1 MIQVIPKICLNM
13 IVKNE
18 ERIIERMLSSVL
30 PLVDTYC
37 ICDTGSTDNTICVIQ
52 NFFDKHN
59 IAGKIVE
66 EPFVNFGYNRTFALD
81 HCQTMDADY
90 ILLMDA
96 DMILNIPAGFVPM
109 NFKMSLN
116 SDSYLLFQGSDRM
129 YYKNVRI
136 LKNNIGASYWGVTH
150 EYVKM
155 PDKTTKSTIPKNVL
169 FINDIGDGGSK
180 SNKAQRDIDLLKKGL
195 EEEPNNDRY
204 TFYLANSYRDAG
216 QLELAI
222 ESYKKRI
229 ELGGWIEEVWY
240 SAYMVGN
247 CYKDLNKNGDAIY
260 YWLNAYEIFPN
271 RIESIYEIV
280 QYYRIIGKHKLSYH
294 FYQMADELRNKYNK
308 DRELDYLFLKKE
320 IYDYKLDYELSVIG
334 YYYNEKKYNLA
345 SVSMKVIKYNVDQGL
360 MQSVYSNYK
369 FYSPKI
375 TDFETTQSC
384 SPQHIELLNSIG
396 NSHDILENG
405 VFVKSTPSLCM
416 VNETTMAACVRY
428 VNYRINE
435 KGEYIKQST
444 INTKNVIAL
453 IDITTSEWTILKTFV
468 LMYDESYDGLY
479 VGLEDIRL
487 FSMDGKLM
495 YNANRGVDNKMVVEH
510 GVIDTNSECALS
522 SFLKIENQRNI
533 EKNWVLFEDSNGQMK
548 CIYDWHPCT
557 IGEIE
562 EESGPYRIFKECAKQ
577 NSPAFFKHIRGSTNG
592 VKIDNEIWFIC
603 HSVSYEERRYYYHIF
618 VVLDATTYQL
628 KKYTPYFTFEKEKVE
643 YTLGFTY
650 DKNTNEFIIGYSVLD
665 RECKYITIL
674 KNYFDKQMIMV

>member
-1 MIQVIPKICLNM
+1 M

-240 SAYMVGN
+240 SAYMV
-247 CYKDLNKNGDAIY
+247 
-260 YWLNAYEIFPN
+260 
-271 RIESIYEIV
+271 
-280 QYYRIIGKHKLSYH
+280 
-294 FYQMADELRNKYNK
+294 
-308 DRELDYLFLKKE
+308 
-320 IYDYKLDYELSVIG
+320 
-334 YYYNEKKYNLA
+334 
-345 SVSMKVIKYNVDQGL
+345 
-360 MQSVYSNYK
+360 
-369 FYSPKI
+369 
-375 TDFETTQSC
+375 
-384 SPQHIELLNSIG
+384 
-396 NSHDILENG
+396 
-405 VFVKSTPSLCM
+405 
-416 VNETTMAACVRY
+416 
-428 VNYRINE
+428 
-435 KGEYIKQST
+435 
-444 INTKNVIAL
+444 
-453 IDITTSEWTILKTFV
+453 
-468 LMYDESYDGLY
+468 
-479 VGLEDIRL
+479 
-487 FSMDGKLM
+487 
-495 YNANRGVDNKMVVEH
+495 
-510 GVIDTNSECALS
+510 
-522 SFLKIENQRNI
+522 
-533 EKNWVLFEDSNGQMK
+533 
-548 CIYDWHPCT
+548 
-557 IGEIE
+557 
-562 EESGPYRIFKECAKQ
+562 
-577 NSPAFFKHIRGSTNG
+577 
-592 VKIDNEIWFIC
+592 
-603 HSVSYEERRYYYHIF
+603 
-618 VVLDATTYQL
+618 
-628 KKYTPYFTFEKEKVE
+628 
-643 YTLGFTY
+643 
-650 DKNTNEFIIGYSVLD
+650 
-665 RECKYITIL
+665 
-674 KNYFDKQMIMV
+674 